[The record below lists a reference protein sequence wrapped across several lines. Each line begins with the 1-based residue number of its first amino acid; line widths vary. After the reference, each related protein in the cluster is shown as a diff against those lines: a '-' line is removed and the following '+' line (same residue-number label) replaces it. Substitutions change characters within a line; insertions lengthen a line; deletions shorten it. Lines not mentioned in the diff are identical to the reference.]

1 PGGAAWRADLLH
13 QAPNGKKVAGGSEV
27 PERPRT
33 FAAWSLGLVAHRTA
47 DIAVKRRV
55 HDVLLPVLHRG
66 EERSRDL
73 RVGVIQGLGLLGTDG
88 ERNGAEK
95 RLLWQTVGELW
106 EYYGKDLGKGDQ
118 LVQAHVP
125 TAVVRLLGRGNS
137 AEHQRSK
144 ALLADELT
152 GGRRRNVAIYQSAA
166 MALGLL
172 CLPPEQ
178 APDDAPFMQALEHCY
193 RQNQD

>member
-1 PGGAAWRADLLH
+1 
-13 QAPNGKKVAGGSEV
+13 
-27 PERPRT
+27 
-33 FAAWSLGLVAHRTA
+33 
-47 DIAVKRRV
+47 
-55 HDVLLPVLHRG
+55 
-66 EERSRDL
+66 
-73 RVGVIQGLGLLGTDG
+73 
-88 ERNGAEK
+88 
-95 RLLWQTVGELW
+95 GELW

-193 RQNQD
+193 RQNQDQLARFFAALSLGRIGGDQNRKTLLTIYEGSNKTIERPWVGLSLALLARRHSAASGG